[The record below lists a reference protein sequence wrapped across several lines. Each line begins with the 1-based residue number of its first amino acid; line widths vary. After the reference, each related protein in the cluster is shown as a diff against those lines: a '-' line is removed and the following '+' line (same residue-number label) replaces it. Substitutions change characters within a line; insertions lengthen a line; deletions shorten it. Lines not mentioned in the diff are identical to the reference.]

1 MGLYE
6 YIPRDRYITREE
18 LVVMT
23 GLSDRAVRMEIN
35 ELRKRPET
43 VIISSSSK
51 KGYKRPESEEE
62 LKMCLNESR
71 SRVMDEIEKQK
82 VLMDALRIMKRQS
95 ETGQLLLDF

>member
-82 VLMDALRIMKRQS
+82 VLMEAMKVLREQERN
-95 ETGQLLLDF
+95 GQLFLDF

>member
-1 MGLYE
+1 
-6 YIPRDRYITREE
+6 
-18 LVVMT
+18 MT

-82 VLMDALRIMKRQS
+82 VLMDAMKVMRDQ
-95 ETGQLLLDF
+95 ERDGQLLLDF

>member
-1 MGLYE
+1 MGVYE

-43 VIISSSSK
+43 IIISSSSK
-51 KGYKRPESEEE
+51 KGYKRPQSVEE
-62 LKMCLNESR
+62 LQLCYNESR
-71 SRVMDEIEKQK
+71 SRVIDEIEKQN
-82 VLMDALRIMKRQS
+82 VLMEAIRTMRRQQRD
-95 ETGQLLLDF
+95 GQLMLDF

>member
-6 YIPRDRYITREE
+6 YIPRDRYVTREE

-51 KGYKRPESEEE
+51 KGYKRPESVEE
-62 LKMCLNESR
+62 LRMCLNESR

-82 VLMDALRIMKRQS
+82 VLMDAMRIMKRQS

>member
-62 LKMCLNESR
+62 LRMCLNESR

-82 VLMDALRIMKRQS
+82 VLMEAMKVLREQERN
-95 ETGQLLLDF
+95 GQLLLDF

>member
-1 MGLYE
+1 MGVYE

-43 VIISSSSK
+43 VIISSSSR
-51 KGYKRPESEEE
+51 KGYKRPESVQE
-62 LKMCLNESR
+62 LELCYNESR
-71 SRVMDEIEKQK
+71 SRVMDEIEKQN
-82 VLMDALRIMKRQS
+82 VLRDAIRIMRRQ
-95 ETGQLLLDF
+95 ERDGQLLLDF